1 MRKYTVKLIPG
12 DGSDAVV
19 FGESTWD
26 TYYDSGEVSL
36 EKGKSYS
43 LKQYSGE
50 QGLILVI
57 IKETE

>member
-1 MRKYTVKLIPG
+1 MQLVPSSG
-12 DGSDAVV
+12 DAIV

-26 TYYDSGEVSL
+26 TCYDSGEVTL
-36 EKGKSYS
+36 EKGMSYS